1 MKQIIRVMCYAT
13 VISAAMSALAADGAA
28 SKTELQQLYQR
39 YFQQKDEQ
47 KLAMLVYWQGVEQ
60 RDREGF
66 VRSLRN
72 DLKYR
77 LKKVEFVPLDAGV
90 KLEYTL
96 EGATYVPA
104 LPVIGRMVA
113 SYEDQGNVKHLS
125 TSYLIGVKDGKYYID
140 LATQKH
146 RN

>member
-1 MKQIIRVMCYAT
+1 MKPIIRVMCYVT
-13 VISAAMSALAADGAA
+13 VISAAMSACAGDGAA

-47 KLAMLVYWQGVEQ
+47 RLATLVYWRGVAPRE
-60 RDREGF
+60 RDGF

-77 LKKVEFVPLDAGV
+77 LKKVEFVPLDAGM

-104 LPVIGRMVA
+104 LPAIGRMVA
-113 SYEDQGNVKHLS
+113 SYEDQGNVKNLS

-140 LATQKH
+140 LAIQKAK
-146 RN
+146 

>member
-1 MKQIIRVMCYAT
+1 MKQIIRVMCYTT
-13 VISAAMSALAADGAA
+13 VISAAMSACAADGAA
-28 SKTELQQLYQR
+28 SKTDLQQLYQR

-47 KLAMLVYWQGVEQ
+47 RLAMLVYWQGVGQ
-60 RDREGF
+60 RERDGF

-77 LKKVEFVPLDAGV
+77 LKKVDFVPLDPGV

-96 EGATYVPA
+96 EGITYVPA

-140 LATQKH
+140 LATQ
-146 RN
+146 RRSN

>member
-1 MKQIIRVMCYAT
+1 MKQIIRVMSYAT
-13 VISAAMSALAADGAA
+13 VIAAAIAAGAVDGAA
-28 SKTELQQLYQR
+28 SKTELQQLYQQ

-47 KLAMLVYWQGVEQ
+47 KLATLVYWHGVDQ
-60 RDREGF
+60 RDRDSF

-72 DLKYR
+72 DLQYR
-77 LKKVEFVPLDAGV
+77 LKKVEFVPLDSGA

-96 EGATYVPA
+96 EGVTYVPA
-104 LPVIGRMVA
+104 LPVIGHMVA

-140 LATQKH
+140 LAIQK
-146 RN
+146 RSK

>member
-1 MKQIIRVMCYAT
+1 MKQIFRVICYAT
-13 VISAAMSALAADGAA
+13 VISAAMSACAADGAA

-47 KLAMLVYWQGVEQ
+47 KLASLAYWEGVEQ
-60 RDREGF
+60 RDRDGF

-72 DLKYR
+72 DLKYT

-96 EGATYVPA
+96 GGVTYVPA
-104 LPVIGRMVA
+104 LPAIGRMIV
-113 SYEDQGNVKHLS
+113 SYEDQDNVKHPS
-125 TSYLIGVKDGKYYID
+125 TSYLIGMKDGRYYID
-140 LATQKH
+140 LATQK
-146 RN
+146 RNK

>member
-1 MKQIIRVMCYAT
+1 MKQTIRVMCYAA
-13 VISAAMSALAADGAA
+13 VISAAMSVCAADGAA

-47 KLAMLVYWQGVEQ
+47 RLAMLVYWQGVEQ
-60 RDREGF
+60 RDRDGF
-66 VRSLRN
+66 LRSLRN

-77 LKKVEFVPLDAGV
+77 LKKVELVPLDAGV

-96 EGATYVPA
+96 EGVTYVPA
-104 LPVIGRMVA
+104 LPAIGRMIV

-125 TSYLIGVKDGKYYID
+125 TSYLIGVKDRRYYID
-140 LATQKH
+140 LATQK
-146 RN
+146 RSN